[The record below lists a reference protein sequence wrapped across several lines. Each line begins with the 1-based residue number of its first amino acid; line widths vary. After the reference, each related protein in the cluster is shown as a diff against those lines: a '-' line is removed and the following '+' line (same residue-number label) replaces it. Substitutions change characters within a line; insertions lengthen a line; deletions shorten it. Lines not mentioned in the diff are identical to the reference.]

1 MGPERAL
8 SALIAQHQFERE
20 IFNSHD
26 RFWRK
31 DRRNMDG
38 AGLGLGI
45 VKRLVQAHGGGIAA
59 ENAVGGGAVFR
70 VWFAGRAG

>member
-1 MGPERAL
+1 
-8 SALIAQHQFERE
+8 
-20 IFNSHD
+20 
-26 RFWRK
+26 
-31 DRRNMDG
+31 MDG